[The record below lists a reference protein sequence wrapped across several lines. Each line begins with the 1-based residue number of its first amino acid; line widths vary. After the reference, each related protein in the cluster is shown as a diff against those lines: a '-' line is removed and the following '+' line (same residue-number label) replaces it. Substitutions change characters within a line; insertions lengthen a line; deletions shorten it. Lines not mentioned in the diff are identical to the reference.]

1 MSSPSDSISTT
12 YFKEII
18 RELDPIYFHLEKQ
31 NSMKL
36 RKKYKGLVE
45 SGRPNITQLFKT
57 CFQRLFDNIER
68 SPSWTS
74 FKVNFKMGFRT
85 DPSFVQI
92 KLYY

>member
-1 MSSPSDSISTT
+1 MSSPSGSISTT

-45 SGRPNITQLFKT
+45 SGRSNTTQLFKT
-57 CFQRLFDNIER
+57 
-68 SPSWTS
+68 
-74 FKVNFKMGFRT
+74 
-85 DPSFVQI
+85 
-92 KLYY
+92 